1 MQPPPGH
8 QNDDDLRDDHQRSDD
23 DLLSPQQQQ
32 QQQQELVEAE
42 VGGNAGGGGPE
53 QEQDSSSK
61 GDGGGPDLPS
71 HVVGGGNMR
80 DTRARRDQA
89 ANLQK
94 VALIAAASDAV
105 NDKAVQVLT
114 RVSCKLS
121 GLDFPTISADSLAVE
136 AQVELLIQQAI
147 SHENLCQSFVGWCPF
162 W

>member
-1 MQPPPGH
+1 
-8 QNDDDLRDDHQRSDD
+8 
-23 DLLSPQQQQ
+23 
-32 QQQQELVEAE
+32 
-42 VGGNAGGGGPE
+42 
-53 QEQDSSSK
+53 
-61 GDGGGPDLPS
+61 
-71 HVVGGGNMR
+71 MR

-89 ANLQK
+89 ANPQK

-136 AQVELLIQQAI
+136 AQVELLIQQTI

>member
-1 MQPPPGH
+1 MTTTLGTTIRGVTTTCCRY
-8 QNDDDLRDDHQRSDD
+8 NS
-23 DLLSPQQQQ
+23 
-32 QQQQELVEAE
+32 
-42 VGGNAGGGGPE
+42 N
-53 QEQDSSSK
+53 SSSK
-61 GDGGGPDLPS
+61 NSLKQKLVEMREGEDLTS
-71 HVVGGGNMR
+71 HLMLWGGGNMR

-89 ANLQK
+89 ANPQK

-121 GLDFPTISADSLAVE
+121 GLDFPTITDDSLAVE
-136 AQVELLIQQAI
+136 AQVELLIQQTI